1 MAYEV
6 IRITCHNEAALT
18 RLVLEGKL
26 AGACVDELDKCWRE
40 SSAKWS
46 TLLIDLTSVSFIDD
60 RGKQLLKRMHDN
72 GATLI
77 SSSIMSRCLIEE
89 LHEKV

>member
-6 IRITCHNEAALT
+6 IRITCHDESAVT

-26 AGACVDELDKCWRE
+26 AGACVDELDKCWRD
-40 SSAKWS
+40 ARGKWS
-46 TLLIDLTSVSFIDD
+46 SLLIDLTSVSFIDD
-60 RGKQLLKRMHDN
+60 RGKQLLKRMHDH

-89 LHEKV
+89 LES

>member
-1 MAYEV
+1 MVYEV
-6 IRITCHNEAALT
+6 IRITCHNETALT

-40 SSAKWS
+40 TPNK
-46 TLLIDLTSVSFIDD
+46 LLIDLTSVSFIDE

-77 SSSIMSRCLIEE
+77 SSSIMSRCLIDE
-89 LHEKV
+89 LKCE